1 MSRSIVVAGLGI
13 GLAFTAGAQ
22 QMAAPGDQVVT
33 VTAQKR
39 AEDVKKVPLSISVVS
54 GEALSA
60 NQITDFADLTRAV
73 PNVSFNSQAGAGLS
87 TIEMRGVSSQAGSAT
102 VSIYLDDVS
111 LTTRNL
117 YSQGTAEPRFFDID
131 RVEVLRGPQGTLYGA
146 SSLAGTIRF
155 ISRQPDM
162 KHFGG
167 TASATVSNTDHGGVN
182 HEVQAV
188 LNVPLSTNT
197 LAFRI
202 GVQEGRESGYIDQ
215 VDPATL
221 KVSNKDINS
230 SRWTVLKLGAKA
242 DLGGGWT
249 LSPSLFAQKYKSNDI
264 DAAYLNVGS
273 YQLSNTGAP
282 LAIFQTSKPVR
293 EPGDD
298 SLTVPSLTVNGDLGF
313 ADLTTVLSGYKRNF
327 NRTQDGT
334 SVNSAYIASLIYG
347 NATDGKD
354 PPTVINP
361 ALAAFSN
368 VIKALPSAVYL
379 ENKIDQTSL
388 ELRLASK
395 NYEPGHGLPMTW
407 VGGVFASKTRTQ
419 VFDNE
424 PVFGI
429 NAAFTAAGRDI
440 NSTANIPDAF
450 VGAFTGDNSYYSAR
464 HYNDSQTSVFGELT
478 FHASPDLRAIAGLRV
493 LSAKQHFTRE
503 GNLYFAG
510 ESPLSALI
518 DTKATAVTPRFS
530 LSWDANAQT
539 SLYANIAKGFRLGGA
554 NRPVTLNQGVRDDL
568 AGLGLSGVPAVFGS
582 DSLWSYELGAK
593 SRSADGKLAGNIA
606 AFYVNWKNIQQDVV
620 LPTSG
625 FDFET
630 NAGNATSIGIES
642 DGRVRVSPDLTFTG
656 ALGLTH
662 AVFSS
667 DTQALGVDSNN
678 VLNAQKGDPIQ
689 GSPKYSARLGFD
701 YRFKPTGTLDAYFR
715 GAGQWTGPSHGV
727 LIRTNSDYKRPAYF
741 SADLSLGVNAEK
753 WELGLFVKNLL
764 NDHKVIQQPSVQFV
778 NEALYQRPRTIGLTI
793 SGEI

>member
-155 ISRQPDM
+155 ISRQPDT

-202 GVQEGRESGYIDQ
+202 GVQEGRESGYVDQ

-221 KVSNKDINS
+221 KVTNKGINS
-230 SRWTVLKLGAKA
+230 SRWTVLKLGVKA

-249 LSPSLFAQKYKSNDI
+249 LAPALFAQKYKSNDI
-264 DAAYLNVGS
+264 DSTFLAVGDYQSANV
-273 YQLSNTGAP
+273 GAP
-282 LAIFQTSKPVR
+282 LAIFQTSKTLR

-298 SLTVPSLTVNGDLGF
+298 ALTVPMLTVNGDVGF
-313 ADLTTVLSGYKRNF
+313 ADLTAVVSGYKRSF

-334 SVNSAYIASLIYG
+334 SINVGYIAKQIMK
-347 NATDGKD
+347 NATDPND
-354 PPTVINP
+354 PSIITNP
-361 ALAAFSN
+361 PLAAFSK
-368 VIKALPSAVYL
+368 VIGRLPSAVEL
-379 ENKIDQTSL
+379 QNKIDQTSV

-395 NYEPGHGLPMTW
+395 NYEPGRGLPLTW
-407 VGGVFASKTRTQ
+407 VGGVYGAKTKTQ

-440 NSTANIPDAF
+440 DSTANIADAF
-450 VGAFTGDNSYYSAR
+450 PAAFTGDSSYYSAR
-464 HYNDSQTSVFGELT
+464 HYNDSQTSAFGELT

-503 GNLYFAG
+503 GDFYYAG
-510 ESPLSALI
+510 GPTSAVI
-518 DTKATAVTPRFS
+518 DTKGSAVTPRFS
-530 LSWDANAQT
+530 LGWDANPQT
-539 SLYANIAKGFRLGGA
+539 SVYGNIAKGFRLGGA
-554 NRPVTLNQGVRDDL
+554 NRPIPDTAIVRSDMAAMDL
-568 AGLGLSGVPAVFGS
+568 TGSPATFQA
-582 DSLWSYELGAK
+582 DSLWSYEAGTK
-593 SRSADGKLAGNIA
+593 TRSADGRFAVNLA
-606 AFYVNWKNIQQDVV
+606 AFYIDWKNIQQSVF
-620 LPTSG
+620 LPNAG
-625 FDFET
+625 YDFET
-630 NAGNATSIGIES
+630 NAGRATSYGIEV
-642 DGRVRVSPDLTFTG
+642 DGRAKLSTNFSLTA
-656 ALGLTH
+656 ALGLTR
-662 AVFSS
+662 AVFAS
-667 DTQALGVDSNN
+667 DTKALGVDANG

-689 GSPKYSARLGFD
+689 GSPTYSGRLGFD
-701 YRFKPTGTLDAYFR
+701 YRFRPTESLDGYLR

-727 LIRTNSDYKRPAYF
+727 LIRTSADYLRPAYF
-741 SADLSLGVNAEK
+741 TADLSAGIRSEK
-753 WELGLFVKNLL
+753 WEIGVFVKNLL
-764 NDHKVIQQPSVQFV
+764 NDRTHLQQPLVQGV
-778 NEALYQRPRTIGLTI
+778 SEAVYLRPRTIGLTI